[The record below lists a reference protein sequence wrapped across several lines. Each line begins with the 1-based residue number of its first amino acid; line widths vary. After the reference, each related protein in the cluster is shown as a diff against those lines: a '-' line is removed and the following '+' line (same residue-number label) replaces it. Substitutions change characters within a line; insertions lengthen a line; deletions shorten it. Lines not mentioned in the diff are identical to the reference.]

1 MATNTPAKRPD
12 IRRIGVHAAT
22 ETPFP
27 FEGVRTVIGFI
38 IQTLDAAP
46 LYIGLTEGSTFSPDN
61 YYTLKSGYVMIH
73 RDINWTPEETA
84 LYLRST
90 GEYMVEI
97 WYWG

>member
-12 IRRIGVHAAT
+12 IIRLAVAAAA
-22 ETPFP
+22 ETPVTFHGIP
-27 FEGVRTVIGFI
+27 TLIGLL
-38 IQTLDAAP
+38 IQTIGDAV
-46 LYIGLTEGSTFSPDN
+46 LYISLEPGGTFSADN

-73 RDINWTPEETA
+73 RDINWTPPEEA

-90 GEYMVEI
+90 ESVTAEI